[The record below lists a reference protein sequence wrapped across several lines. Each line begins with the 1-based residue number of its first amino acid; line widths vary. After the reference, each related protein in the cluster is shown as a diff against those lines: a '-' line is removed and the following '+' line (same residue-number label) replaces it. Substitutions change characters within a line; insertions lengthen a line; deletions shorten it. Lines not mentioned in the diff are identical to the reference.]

1 MKYLILCISLLTGI
15 LCAHPLLAGS
25 VIDRIQER
33 QALVVGTPGDF
44 PPFSVTTSSGTLIGM
59 DIDIVKNL
67 AAMMKVNIRF
77 ERMEF
82 AKLIPA
88 LQAGKIDLAV
98 SGITMSP
105 ERNMKVAFIGPYAV
119 SGQSLLGKKSL
130 LETITDLKQLSDAR
144 LKIAALKGTT
154 SEAIA
159 EKIPKATI
167 TRTDTL
173 DQSLMLL
180 LAGKVDALLADYPFC
195 KVAEFRYP
203 DRGIAMFD
211 KPLTFEPLGLAAA
224 GDDALFLNLLTNYL
238 SIMSGSG
245 TLKQLQDYWFKN
257 DDWIK
262 KLPDV
267 EFFKDMERQD

>member
-1 MKYLILCISLLTGI
+1 MKYLALCISLLACI
-15 LCAHPLLAGS
+15 LCTTPLTAGT
-25 VIDRIQER
+25 VLDRINKHQT
-33 QALVVGTPGDF
+33 LVVGTPGDF
-44 PPFSVTTSSGTLIGM
+44 PPFSVATSSGKLIGM

-88 LQAGKIDLAV
+88 LQAGKIDLAI
-98 SGITMSP
+98 SGITISP

-119 SGQSLLGKKSL
+119 SGQSLLGKQSL
-130 LETITDLKQLSDAR
+130 LETITDLKELGDAR

-159 EKIPKATI
+159 DKIPKAII
-167 TRTDTL
+167 TRTDTP

-180 LAGKVDALLADYPFC
+180 LDGKVDALLADYPFC

-211 KPLTFEPLGLAAA
+211 KPLTFEPLGIAAA
-224 GDDALFLNLLTNYL
+224 GDDPLFLNLLTNYL

-245 TLKQLQDYWFKN
+245 TLKQLQNYWFKS
-257 DDWIK
+257 DEWIK

-267 EFFKDMERQD
+267 EFFKDMERVD